1 MNGAPNVFNADV
13 IVVGAGSAGSVVARR
28 LADAGA
34 SVLLVEAGPAQ
45 RVAAVDDPA
54 RMHEL
59 WDSPFDWGY
68 RTVPQ
73 GHAHNR
79 RLHLPRGRAVGGSHN
94 LNAMIW
100 VRGNPADYD
109 HWASLGNP
117 GWAWEDVRPVFE
129 RIEAPDSADVS
140 AGDPLGPLHILT
152 GYEPSPA
159 HRSIV
164 EAAQQAG
171 LPFNPDYNGAS
182 QDGVSFMQ
190 FTIHDHRRW
199 TTADAYL
206 GPLLEPWPDSGGFT
220 LVTGAVVHRLLF
232 EGGRCVG
239 VEWEREGVLERGLA
253 GQEVVLSAGAIGS
266 PEILMRS
273 GIGDAA
279 ALRSHGIAV
288 QADLPGVGRNLQ
300 DHWLVP
306 VIAATSRPLPPSH
319 GLPRTQSH
327 LFWHSRP
334 GLPVPDLQPLHF
346 DAPLYERWMEGPPD
360 GVSLMAGLIRPLS
373 HGVIRLSGA
382 SPSDPVLIDP
392 RVLSEHADVTALA
405 AAVRLCQEIV
415 AAPALREGWDAYE
428 LYPGSLAETE
438 EGLHAYI
445 RETVVTYHHQ
455 SGTCKMGVD
464 GQAVVDP
471 TLRVHGVEG
480 LWVAD
485 ASIMPAVTTGNTNA
499 PAIMIAE
506 KAAEFVTR
514 SARGRGAAG
523 RDLEPAAPPHSAGQ
537 AG

>member
-1 MNGAPNVFNADV
+1 MTGAPAQYKADV

-34 SVLLVEAGPAQ
+34 SVLLVEAGPQ
-45 RVAAVDDPA
+45 GRFPAVDDPT

-59 WDSPFDWGY
+59 WDSPLDWGY

-73 GHAHNR
+73 EHAHGR

-109 HWASLGNP
+109 DWAARGNP
-117 GWAWEDVRPVFE
+117 GWAWQDVRPVFS
-129 RIEAPDSADVS
+129 RIEAVDSAQGE
-140 AGDPLGPLHILT
+140 ARGPLHILT

-159 HRSIV
+159 HLAIV

-190 FTIHDHRRW
+190 FTIQDHRRL

-206 GPLLEPWPDSGGFT
+206 GPLSGRDGFT
-220 LVTGAVVHRLLF
+220 LVPGAHVHRLLF
-232 EGGRCVG
+232 EGERCVG
-239 VEWEREGVLERGLA
+239 VEWERDGVLERGLA
-253 GQEVVLSAGAIGS
+253 GHEVVLSAGAIGS
-266 PEILMRS
+266 PEILLRS
-273 GIGDAA
+273 GVGDAGELA
-279 ALRSHGIAV
+279 GHGIAV

-306 VIAATSRPLPPSH
+306 VIAGTDRQIPASH

-327 LFWHSRP
+327 LFWRSRP
-334 GLPVPDLQPLHF
+334 ELAVPDLQPLHF

-360 GVSLMAGLIRPLS
+360 GVSLMAGLVRPAS
-373 HGVIRLSGA
+373 HGDIRLSGPA
-382 SPSDPVLIDP
+382 PTDPLLIDP
-392 RVLSEHADVTALA
+392 RVLSEHADVEALA

-415 AAPALREGWDAYE
+415 AAPALREDWGAYE
-428 LYPGSLAETE
+428 LYPGTLAETD
-438 EGLHAYI
+438 EGLHAYV
-445 RETVVTYHHQ
+445 RESVVTYHHQ
-455 SGTCKMGVD
+455 SGTCKMGTD
-464 GQAVVDP
+464 EAAVVDP
-471 TLRVHGVEG
+471 RLRVHGVTG
-480 LWVAD
+480 LRVAD
-485 ASIMPAVTTGNTNA
+485 ASIMPSVTTGNTNA

-506 KAAEFVTR
+506 RAAEFMT
-514 SARGRGAAG
+514 S
-523 RDLEPAAPPHSAGQ
+523 
-537 AG
+537 